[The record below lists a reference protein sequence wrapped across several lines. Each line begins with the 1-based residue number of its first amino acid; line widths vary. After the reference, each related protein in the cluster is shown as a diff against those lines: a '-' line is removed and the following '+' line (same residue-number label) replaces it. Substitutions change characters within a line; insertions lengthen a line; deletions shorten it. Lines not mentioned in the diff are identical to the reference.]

1 MLSAFLNEAF
11 PAMGNRTVNPP
22 PIRKGI
28 LQACLLAGVI
38 FSSCLQAAEL
48 SSSEIIPS
56 EDTTPILTIKA
67 ADQQQRVS
75 LADIEQLPLHDVS
88 LQHPE
93 GPEGV
98 YSGVLL
104 RDFLNAYEL
113 DDASRLRLIAVDNYS
128 VFLKQAQLQEK
139 AYLLVTRFDGAPVPR
154 SQLGPLLVVVPED
167 AEAVLK
173 GEEPLDKWIWGLATI
188 DAG

>member
-1 MLSAFLNEAF
+1 MLSAFLTGAF
-11 PAMGNRTVNPP
+11 PAMGNRTVTP
-22 PIRKGI
+22 PIRKG
-28 LQACLLAGVI
+28 LWQACLLAGVI

-48 SSSEIIPS
+48 SSSEIPPS

-67 ADQQQRVS
+67 ADQQQRLS
-75 LADIEQLPLHDVS
+75 LADIEQLPLHDTS
-88 LQHPE
+88 MQHPE

-104 RDFLNAYEL
+104 SDFLKAYEL
-113 DDASRLRLIAVDNYS
+113 DAASRLRLIAVDNYS
-128 VFLKQAQLQEK
+128 VFLKQAQLKEK